1 MSLTNPRNRE
11 ELKSYILTRLGAPVL
26 QINVAD
32 EQLDVAITDAFA
44 YYFGRSHYNGTE
56 RVYIST
62 RVEQPFLDFWD
73 TTNLITVDQSTT
85 PVNYADGMVDT
96 VTLTVAGSG
105 YPSSTGNPSQIDVAT
120 TTSGSGTGL
129 SLDLGTVRTSGGGL
143 STATVNRVGSGY
155 AVGDTV
161 TVVGGDNNATFE
173 ISTIKDSSPI
183 HGKMTFEQQNNY
195 IIMPDSVLSVSGIV
209 KKSAMGGMGGM
220 AMGGIPGIGFFNP
233 FLMRGAGGAGSCGNM
248 GFDLTSY
255 YTMQQ
260 YLATIDF
267 LLFPPISYNYNQRLH
282 RLYINSDNFNGV
294 GVNDYLM
301 FECTVYPTPEL
312 YPEMWSDF
320 WLKEYVVALVKYQ
333 WGQNLTKFNNVQLP
347 GGITMNGGEIMNDA
361 KNTLE
366 NMRSRFAMDAADPPL
381 DLVG

>member
-1 MSLTNPRNRE
+1 MSLTNPTNRE
-11 ELKSYILTRLGAPVL
+11 ELKQYILTRLGAPVL
-26 QINVAD
+26 QINVSD

-62 RVEQPFLDFWD
+62 RIEQPFLDFWK
-73 TTNLITVDQSTT
+73 TTRLIPVEQSTE
-85 PVNYADGMVDT
+85 PKNYADGMVDT
-96 VTLTVAGSG
+96 VTLTAAGSG

-129 SLDLGTVRTSGGGL
+129 TLDLGSVRTTSGGL

-155 AVGDTV
+155 AVGDTI

-173 ISTIKDSSPI
+173 IATIKTSSPV
-183 HGKMTFEQQNNY
+183 HGNMTFEQQNNF
-195 IIMPDSVLSVSGIV
+195 IMMPDSVLSISNIIH
-209 KKSAMGGMGGM
+209 KKGSRGMGGMGD
-220 AMGGIPGIGFFNP
+220 IPGVAFFNP
-233 FLMRGAGGAGSCGNM
+233 FLMGGAGGIGTCGNM
-248 GFDLTSY
+248 AFDLTSY

-260 YLATIDF
+260 YLATLEF
-267 LLFPPISYNYNQRLH
+267 MMFPPISYNYNQRLK
-282 RLYINSDNFNGV
+282 RLYLNTDNFNGL
-294 GVNDYLM
+294 GLNDCLM
-301 FECTVYPTPEL
+301 FEVTMYPQPEL

-333 WGQNLTKFNNVQLP
+333 WGQNLSKFNNVQLP
-347 GGITMNGGEIMNDA
+347 GGISMNGAEIMNDA